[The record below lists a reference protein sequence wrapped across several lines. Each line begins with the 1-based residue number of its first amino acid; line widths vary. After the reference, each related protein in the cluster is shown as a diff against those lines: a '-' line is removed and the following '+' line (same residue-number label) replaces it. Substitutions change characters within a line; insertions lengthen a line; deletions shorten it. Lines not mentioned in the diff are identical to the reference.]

1 MSFRPTRP
9 IPIWES
15 IRAVNVAKLLT
26 DEDVTA
32 IGRIVASGYEVDMS
46 SRSEWARRQAAANKL
61 ALQVMEEETFPWPNA
76 SSIKFPLVTVAA
88 LQFQARAYPTLLG
101 STEIVKCRVIGEDP
115 TGEKTARARRIS
127 THMSWQCLEQDEGW
141 EEEHDKLLLVT
152 AIAGCAFIKTG
163 YEPGPGR
170 IISQLVLP
178 RNLVINYFTRTLE
191 DSPRFTHTFNLNAN
205 AVKQREIDG
214 RFLKF
219 PTDASGT
226 ILEDPPGRQNP
237 VRPDGQS
244 GQDEITNA
252 KDKRQGIFPP
262 QEDDVTPWFT
272 GEQYCWL
279 DLDDDGYEE
288 PYIVTFDIS
297 SGAVRRIAARFLP
310 GDVKFD
316 DHSTLADHQSEGHEE
331 LAYDVPRGLKVY
343 KITPVKIFQKYGF
356 IPSPDGGF
364 YDLGLG
370 SLEGPINAAVN
381 SLINQ
386 CVDTGT
392 LKLLGG
398 GFLGRGFK
406 GRGGPV
412 TFSPSQWHVL
422 DAAGDDIRKNVM
434 PLPVPDIS
442 QSMFNLIGLLIQYAE
457 RIVSS
462 TEIQMGESPGQN
474 MKAETVRTLNQNG
487 QRVYTGIYKR
497 LWRAMRGE
505 FRIRFDLNRLF
516 LKVDQD
522 YEDLTNGMGAGKG
535 AMIRPDDYMG
545 TSFDV
550 RPAADP
556 NVVSDEDAIRQAM
569 LLVQLSDTHPGY
581 NRYQAQMRLLKAQR
595 IPNIEEVFPA
605 PMQQDPKTGQMVP
618 AKDFPPPPNPKL
630 LDVQIKQKKVEL
642 EEKKLQ
648 VQLQDEVKE
657 TQAHIIEMEAHARQ
671 MLAEAKGAQLDPI
684 IKLIYAQIEAQGKR
698 RDHLVSMLDTMNDMA
713 ETFNDRT
720 DQAAANAGVGGV
732 AGQPA
737 NAAVP
742 ANARPNGG
750 GGATPVAH

>member
-1 MSFRPTRP
+1 MSFRPTRA
-9 IPIWES
+9 IPIWET

-26 DEDVTA
+26 ADDLAA
-32 IGRIVASGYEVDMS
+32 IGRIVASGYEQDLA
-46 SRSEWARRQAAANKL
+46 SRSEWSRRQAAANKL

-101 STEIVKCRVIGEDP
+101 STEIVKCRVIGEDE

-163 YEPGPGR
+163 FEPGPAKLV
-170 IISQLVLP
+170 SQLVLP
-178 RNLVINYFTRTLE
+178 RNLVVSYYTRSLE
-191 DSPRFTHTFNLNAN
+191 DSPRFTHTFNLSAN
-205 AVKQREIDG
+205 NVKQREVDG
-214 RFLKF
+214 RFLIF
-219 PTDASGT
+219 PKDASGT

-252 KDKRQGIFPP
+252 RDRRQGLSPP
-262 QEDDVTPWFT
+262 TEDDVTPWFT

-279 DLDDDGYEE
+279 DMDDDGYEE

-297 SGAVRRIAARFLP
+297 SGAVRRIAPRFLP
-310 GDVKFD
+310 TEVKFD
-316 DHSTLADHQSEGHEE
+316 DGSKLAKYEVMEGQDFH
-331 LAYDVPRGLKVY
+331 YDVPKGLKVY

-422 DAAGDDIRKNVM
+422 DAAGDDIRKSIL

-497 LWRAMRGE
+497 LWRSMRGE
-505 FRIRFDLNRLF
+505 FRIRFDMNRLF
-516 LKVDQD
+516 LPADED
-522 YEDLTNGMGAGKG
+522 YEDLTAGMGNGKG
-535 AMIRPDDYMG
+535 AMIRKDDYLG
-545 TSFDV
+545 PSFDV

-581 NRYQAQMRLLKAQR
+581 NRYQSQLRLLKAQK

-605 PMQQDPKTGQMVP
+605 PMQQDPKTGQMQP
-618 AKDFPPPPNPKL
+618 AKDFPPPPNPKM
-630 LDVQIKQKKVEL
+630 LDLQLKGKKLELEQMKAKVEL
-642 EEKKLQ
+642 
-648 VQLQDEVKE
+648 QLDVKE
-657 TQAHIIEMEAHARQ
+657 TDAHILEMEANARKLIAEGKNAQ
-671 MLAEAKGAQLDPI
+671 MDPI
-684 IKLIYAQIEAQGKR
+684 IKLIYAQIEAAGKH
-698 RDHLVSMLDTMNDMA
+698 RDHVVKILDTMNDMA
-713 ETFNDRT
+713 ETVNDRT
-720 DQAAANAGVGGV
+720 DQAAANAGMGGM

-737 NAAVP
+737 NAGVS

-750 GGATPVAH
+750 GGAAPVAH